1 MKTPEELGALTREL
15 EELNRKL
22 AELNENELKQVSGGY
37 DVCIAPVDP
46 KPYIPGIELRPDGAV
61 IYK

>member
-1 MKTPEELGALTREL
+1 MKTAEELDALTREL

-22 AELNENELKQVSGGY
+22 AELNEKELKQVSGGN

-46 KPYIPGIELRPDGAV
+46 KPYIPGIEL
-61 IYK
+61 